1 MTWPNDPIFYATDH
15 KMLSLVLDTNS
26 LFHNSS
32 TAYRVQHDLSKTV
45 FNYKETTAQKW
56 DSFAKK
62 TDSLIQRDSFYS
74 LHHLFLKQRDINRS
88 WDLIRT
94 VLLTASKNSLPT
106 KKIHSSSGFKLPD
119 ALIRIQAHLTL
130 ITNLQRNFSKQKI
143 NRLIFP
149 SASKLEQLKF
159 HL

>member
-32 TAYRVQHDLSKTV
+32 TAYRVQHDLSRTV

-56 DSFAKK
+56 DLFAKK
-62 TDSLIQRDSFYS
+62 TDSLIQCDSFYS
-74 LHHLFLKQRDINRS
+74 LHPLFLTQRDINQS

-106 KKIHSSSGFKLPD
+106 K
-119 ALIRIQAHLTL
+119 
-130 ITNLQRNFSKQKI
+130 
-143 NRLIFP
+143 
-149 SASKLEQLKF
+149 
-159 HL
+159 

>member
-32 TAYRVQHDLSKTV
+32 TAYRVQHDLFRTD

-56 DSFAKK
+56 ALFANE
-62 TDSLIQRDSFYS
+62 TDSLIQLDSRYS
-74 LHHLFLKQRDINRS
+74 PHPVAQTQRDINRT

-94 VLLTASKNSLPT
+94 VLLIASKNLLPT
-106 KKIHSSSGFKLPD
+106 KKIHSSSGSKLPD
-119 ALIRIQAHLTL
+119 
-130 ITNLQRNFSKQKI
+130 
-143 NRLIFP
+143 
-149 SASKLEQLKF
+149 
-159 HL
+159 